1 MREKFLNIQ
10 KLFKEKKYSE
20 LIFFIESNFDKKNS
34 QILNI
39 LAVTRLLRVK
49 NQESYLAATEELKD
63 AYLKEKESQFGLEA
77 LTNLINSTVD
87 FYNLVGPH
95 DKSKDFLSD
104 FTELVSFFNEANNFF
119 GYKPDLISSVIRV
132 FNQLG
137 ELDKSLYYYDLLYK
151 KNDLTLDVATSWI
164 FMNNYKNNWDQE
176 DYYNFSKIID
186 LKSIMYPKESLI
198 PIVNKRVE
206 KVKIGFLSSDIIDRH
221 SITYFLK
228 TILLN
233 YDEKKYE
240 IYLFLNNIRE
250 DEPTNFFKSK
260 VKETI
265 NISKINDLQALNL
278 IREKKIDIIFDLMGT
293 TSTNRVTLFKNRL
306 AKIQISWLG
315 YCNTLG
321 IGQMDYLISDPNLI
335 YPEEEKLYH
344 EKILYMPDIWSCHS
358 GLEFQREEILAPF
371 LENTHITFGSFNNFS
386 KINEN
391 VISVWSNILKKIP
404 GSKLLLKTSQRK
416 ESYKIEEIFKKN
428 LVINNIE
435 FIETKKAFKD
445 HIDLYKKIDI
455 AFDTFP
461 YNGVT
466 TTFEAIWMGVPVLT
480 MKGYNF
486 NSRCGESIMI
496 NIGMRELIA
505 NSEEDYIDKAVNI
518 VSDKNQL
525 LNLRKKL
532 SNNIPE
538 SSLFNA
544 ERFCSNFYNLID
556 RLN

>member
-49 NQESYLAATEELKD
+49 NQESYLAATEEFKD

-87 FYNLVGPH
+87 FYNLAGPH
-95 DKSKDFLSD
+95 YKSKDFLSD

-186 LKSIMYPKESLI
+186 LKSTMYPKESLI

-250 DEPTNFFKSK
+250 DETTNFFKSK
-260 VKETI
+260 VEETI
-265 NISKINDLQALNL
+265 NISKINDLQALN
-278 IREKKIDIIFDLMGT
+278 
-293 TSTNRVTLFKNRL
+293 
-306 AKIQISWLG
+306 
-315 YCNTLG
+315 
-321 IGQMDYLISDPNLI
+321 
-335 YPEEEKLYH
+335 
-344 EKILYMPDIWSCHS
+344 
-358 GLEFQREEILAPF
+358 
-371 LENTHITFGSFNNFS
+371 
-386 KINEN
+386 
-391 VISVWSNILKKIP
+391 
-404 GSKLLLKTSQRK
+404 
-416 ESYKIEEIFKKN
+416 
-428 LVINNIE
+428 
-435 FIETKKAFKD
+435 
-445 HIDLYKKIDI
+445 
-455 AFDTFP
+455 
-461 YNGVT
+461 
-466 TTFEAIWMGVPVLT
+466 
-480 MKGYNF
+480 
-486 NSRCGESIMI
+486 
-496 NIGMRELIA
+496 
-505 NSEEDYIDKAVNI
+505 
-518 VSDKNQL
+518 
-525 LNLRKKL
+525 
-532 SNNIPE
+532 
-538 SSLFNA
+538 
-544 ERFCSNFYNLID
+544 
-556 RLN
+556 